1 MEGCQVA
8 RVGRK
13 RLSQVGGLSVMA
25 LADYFEMVINASG
38 LQPYQFD
45 KWDGVGF
52 LRMESRW
59 R

>member
-1 MEGCQVA
+1 
-8 RVGRK
+8 
-13 RLSQVGGLSVMA
+13 MA